1 MHMKLS
7 RLSSDMYTAH
17 KISVYIYMYGILV
30 CMHTVYTVLG
40 YAIKNRLYQHHEWWV
55 KGYEK

>member
-7 RLSSDMYTAH
+7 RSSSDMCTAH
-17 KISVYIYMYGILV
+17 KRSIYIYMHGILV
-30 CMHTVYTVLG
+30 CMHTVYSVLG

>member
-7 RLSSDMYTAH
+7 QLSSDMYTAQ
-17 KISVYIYMYGILV
+17 YMLMHGIRV

-40 YAIKNRLYQHHEWWV
+40 YAIKNRLYRHHEWWV